1 MTLELTSQQHGD
13 IESALADHIDII
25 AREIGDDPRL
35 STVMRQRGAAHKQR
49 LESLRD
55 LLAKTTTITLHQP

>member
-1 MTLELTSQQHGD
+1 MTLELTPVQTTD
-13 IESALADHIDII
+13 LRNCVSATITEFKDSHPPHMQA
-25 AREIGDDPRL
+25 
-35 STVMRQRGAAHKQR
+35 TVKATLLR